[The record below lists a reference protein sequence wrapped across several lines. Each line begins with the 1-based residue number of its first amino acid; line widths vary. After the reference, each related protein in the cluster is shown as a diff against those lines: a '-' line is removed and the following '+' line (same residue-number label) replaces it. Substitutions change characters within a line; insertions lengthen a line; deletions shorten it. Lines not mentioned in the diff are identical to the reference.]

1 MKSTSFLSAFA
12 KINLDLKVL
21 NKRDDGYHNI
31 ESIIVF
37 LNLSDTIKVKRSS
50 KLSVNFDSPFEENIS
65 QKNNTIIKIYEY
77 FLANYP
83 NLHKYSIHVDKKIPI
98 SAGLGGGSADAASF
112 MRFLIKDNNINPN
125 DINLDSIAKRVGADI
140 PVCYTNYSARVSGL
154 GEHINRV
161 SINFP
166 LYALIVYPNIS
177 MSTKWVFE
185 NFMNK
190 KTDEKIITLKDDLS
204 IENLKDSK
212 NDLQDIVVK
221 KYPIIND
228 VIDKIIRT
236 RGCII
241 SRMTGSGSTCFGL
254 YKEHEDTVESEKY
267 LRTIYPNF
275 WIKSVRIKN

>member
-12 KINLDLKVL
+12 KINLDLKVI

-37 LNLSDTIKVKRSS
+37 LNLSDTIKVTRSS
-50 KLSVNFDSPFEENIS
+50 KLSVNFDSPFEEKIS
-65 QKNNTIIKIYEY
+65 ETNNTIIKTYEY

-83 NLHKYSIHVDKKIPI
+83 NLHKYSIHVEKKIPI
-98 SAGLGGGSADAASF
+98 SAGLGGGSANAASF
-112 MRFLIKDNNINPN
+112 MRFLIEDNNININ
-125 DINLDSIAKRVGADI
+125 DINLASIAKRVGADI

-154 GEHINRV
+154 GEHIDRV
-161 SINFP
+161 SIDFP
-166 LYALIVYPNIS
+166 LYALLVYPNIS
-177 MSTKWVFE
+177 VSTKWVFE
-185 NFMNK
+185 NFIIK
-190 KTDEKIITLKDDLS
+190 KTDEKITILKDDLS

-212 NDLQDIVVK
+212 NDLQDIVIK

-228 VIDKIIRT
+228 VLDKIKDT

-254 YKEHEDTVESEKY
+254 YKKNEDVVDSEKY
-267 LRTIYPNF
+267 IRTIFPNF
-275 WIKSVRIKN
+275 WIKSVRIEN